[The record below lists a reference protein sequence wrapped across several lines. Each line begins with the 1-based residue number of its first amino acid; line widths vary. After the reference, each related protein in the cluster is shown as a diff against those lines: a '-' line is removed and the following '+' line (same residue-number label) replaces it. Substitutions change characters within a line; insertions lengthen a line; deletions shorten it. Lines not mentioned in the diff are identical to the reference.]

1 MKLCHLDDERKGE
14 DESDED
20 DIFRNNS
27 FVFGEWLGRHR
38 SDVFYP
44 GRRGLKIGKSCK
56 NRVVNSFD

>member
-38 SDVFYP
+38 SDLFYP
-44 GRRGLKIGKSCK
+44 GRRGLGIGKSCK
-56 NRVVNSFD
+56 T